1 MADFSGIVPPEPR
14 VLDDLRAAMAY
25 EKRQSI
31 ADKKKKRTP
40 RCPACGQKIVWVPTS
55 ASEGEKH
62 TMCDPEWQYGDGEKT
77 LVTRHGEQIVEADGD
92 VLGREPHWGTCPEKE
107 KLKTMTATLDI

>member
-1 MADFSGIVPPEPR
+1 
-14 VLDDLRAAMAY
+14 
-25 EKRQSI
+25 
-31 ADKKKKRTP
+31 
-40 RCPACGQKIVWVPTS
+40 
-55 ASEGEKH
+55 
-62 TMCDPEWQYGDGEKT
+62 MCDPEWQYGDGEKT